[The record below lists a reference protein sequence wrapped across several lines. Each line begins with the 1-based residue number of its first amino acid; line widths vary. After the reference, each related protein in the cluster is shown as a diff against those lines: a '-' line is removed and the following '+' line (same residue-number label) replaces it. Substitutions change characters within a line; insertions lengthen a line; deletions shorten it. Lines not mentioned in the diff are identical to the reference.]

1 MVQKLRFFIIGLLFA
16 VISLVIFIIIGL
28 QGWTGDFDLCNNS
41 MCFCEMMVPDA
52 LIAEP
57 VNTWSNLA
65 YIFMGLLIL
74 WKVDE
79 SANADRSTIENPM
92 AYPSFFSVFYG
103 FLVINI
109 GLGSW
114 LFHANMR
121 VWAGIWDVGSM
132 NMYMSF
138 LLLYIF
144 GRYLRKSTTW
154 FVIWYVILNI
164 LLFLQ
169 LIYDIPKGWGTII
182 FTILVAICG
191 LTEIFSVMWV
201 KKHGHLGGLWKD
213 WRWFVWGFGL
223 FNFGF
228 IIWNLTNT
236 GRPLCDPTTFWQGHM
251 FWHIFTAIA
260 TYFFYVYFKT
270 EKKVLIS

>member
-1 MVQKLRFFIIGLLFA
+1 MRQIRYFMIGLCFA
-16 VISLVIFIIIGL
+16 FITLIVFIIIGL
-28 QGWTGDFDLCNNS
+28 NGWPGPFDGCVNS
-41 MCFCEMMVPDA
+41 MCFCEQSDSTA

-57 VNTWSNLA
+57 INTWSNLA

-74 WKVDE
+74 WKVDA
-79 SANADRSTIENPM
+79 SAKLNPNSVENPM
-92 AYPSFFSVFYG
+92 AIPSFYSVLYG
-103 FLVINI
+103 MLVINI

-121 VWAGIWDVGSM
+121 IWGGIWDVGSM
-132 NMYMSF
+132 NMYMSY

-144 GRYLRKSTTW
+144 GRYFKKSTRW
-154 FVIWYVILNI
+154 FGVWYIILNI

-169 LIYDIPKGWGTII
+169 LIYNVPAGWGTII
-182 FTILVAICG
+182 FTVLVAICG
-191 LTEIFSVMWV
+191 LTEIFSVIWV
-201 KKHGHLGGLWKD
+201 KKHGQLKGLWKK
-213 WRWFVWGFGL
+213 WQWFIWGFGL

-260 TYFFYVYFKT
+260 TYFFYEYFKT
-270 EKKVLIS
+270 EKRVTRTN